1 MSTTS
6 LILAHF
12 LDFFGVEALDLGWKM
27 TTTTRFVLTTVEYH
41 LTRRQA
47 DTTAKEPLSITSSLD
62 HFVVVVLVVVVVVCN
77 D

>member
-1 MSTTS
+1 
-6 LILAHF
+6 
-12 LDFFGVEALDLGWKM
+12 M

-62 HFVVVVLVVVVVVCN
+62 LFCCCVVVLVVVVVCN
-77 D
+77 GTHY